1 MLRWSNFAADAS
13 ATGAWDAQVST
24 AQPAPFAAGQTVA
37 HYRITE
43 RLGGGGMGVVY
54 RAEDVRLGRAV
65 ALKVLPEQYAHDRQR
80 LERFHREA
88 RAASALNHPHICT
101 LYDVVICC
109 VQGCTK
115 RTPFDVS
122 PQLWVLRT

>member
-1 MLRWSNFAADAS
+1 MFLPPSSRPAPFVDLLRWSSFAADAS

-65 ALKVLPEQYAHDRQR
+65 AIRSCRSSTPTTGIRWSASSGRP
-80 LERFHREA
+80 A
-88 RAASALNHPHICT
+88 RP
-101 LYDVVICC
+101 
-109 VQGCTK
+109 
-115 RTPFDVS
+115 RP
-122 PQLWVLRT
+122 